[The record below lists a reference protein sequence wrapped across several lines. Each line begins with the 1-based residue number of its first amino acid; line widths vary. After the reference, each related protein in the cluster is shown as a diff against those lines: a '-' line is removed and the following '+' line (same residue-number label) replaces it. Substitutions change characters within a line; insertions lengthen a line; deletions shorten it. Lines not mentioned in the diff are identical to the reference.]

1 MIKIQI
7 KDYLKKYQIAV
18 ASGVLVLALV
28 FSLIMYCVNRAG
40 DRRLFYF
47 YSADTKSVATEARF
61 INSNPTQGKVNAF
74 IDDLLLGPMTNR
86 YQSIFAKGTTV
97 EFCRQE
103 GDTLYVG
110 LSSEALLEVSGV
122 LPLKE
127 RVDLFRFNIVNNFT
141 KINTVLIYVDGKSV
155 WND

>member
-1 MIKIQI
+1 MIKIQL
-7 KDYLKKYQIAV
+7 KDYLKKYQVV
-18 ASGVLVLALV
+18 ASVCVLVLALV
-28 FSLIMYCVNRAG
+28 FSLIMFCINRAG

-47 YSADTKSVATEARF
+47 YSADTQSVATEARY
-61 INSNPTQGKVNAF
+61 ITSNPTQGEVNAF

-97 EFCRQE
+97 EFCKQE

-110 LSSEALLEVSGV
+110 LSSEALKSVSGA
-122 LPLKE
+122 LSLQE

-141 KINTVLIYVDGKSV
+141 KINTILLYVDGKSI

>member
-7 KDYLKKYQIAV
+7 KDYLKKYQIAT
-18 ASGVLVLALV
+18 ACGVLVFALV
-28 FSLIMYCVNRAG
+28 FSLVMYCINRAG

-47 YSADTKSVATEARF
+47 YSADTQSVATEARF
-61 INSNPTQGKVNAF
+61 LKSKPTQGEVNAF

-103 GDTLYVG
+103 GNTLYVG
-110 LSSEALLEVSGV
+110 LSPEAFLEVSGE
-122 LPLKE
+122 LSLKE

-141 KINTVLIYVDGKSV
+141 KINTILIYVDGRSV
-155 WND
+155 WNE